1 MNKIKKIP
9 YGISDF
15 ERIQKENFYYVDKTQ
30 FIERIE
36 QSPEYL
42 FLIRPRRFG
51 KSLFTSVIE
60 SYYDIA
66 KSDIF
71 EQVYG
76 NTYIGKHPTGKQN
89 SYLILRFNFSEV
101 NPDIDKVE
109 ASFEEHCEACF
120 YLFHQKYAKYFDDYY
135 FDTLKQKTNSYS
147 RLEHLTKAS
156 TLFKLNLYIIIDEYD
171 NFANTILSKPST
183 GTTDYQKLTKGDSAF
198 RHFFNKLKGG
208 TSGSGA
214 PVSRLFFEPTFMHI
228 IADGKGLRCLTMI
241 I

>member
-30 FIERIE
+30 FIETIE

-66 KSDIF
+66 KKDIF

-89 SYLILRFNFSEV
+89 SYLILRFDFSQIH
-101 NPDIDKVE
+101 PDMDKVE
-109 ASFEEHCEACF
+109 ASFEDHCSIR
-120 YLFHQKYAKYFDDYY
+120 FD
-135 FDTLKQKTNSYS
+135 
-147 RLEHLTKAS
+147 
-156 TLFKLNLYIIIDEYD
+156 
-171 NFANTILSKPST
+171 
-183 GTTDYQKLTKGDSAF
+183 
-198 RHFFNKLKGG
+198 FF
-208 TSGSGA
+208 
-214 PVSRLFFEPTFMHI
+214 
-228 IADGKGLRCLTMI
+228 GL
-241 I
+241 